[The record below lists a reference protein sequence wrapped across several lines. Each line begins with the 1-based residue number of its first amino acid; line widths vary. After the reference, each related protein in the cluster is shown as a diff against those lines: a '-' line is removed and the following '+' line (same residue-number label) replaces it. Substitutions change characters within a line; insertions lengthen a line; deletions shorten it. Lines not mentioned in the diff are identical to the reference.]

1 MRVNKVYLEA
11 SFISFVIHGI
21 IILYLLGFFYFD
33 SQQRSVLSKPINVNL
48 VFEEKAKQDIS
59 NAKVKKT
66 QIQEVK
72 TTEPIIQNTVTE
84 KSISFDSLINS
95 ISVEDLLIEDDL
107 ISLESEQNQVEMYS
121 SLIIQTIQS
130 AWRKPINIQ
139 DGLICDL
146 RLTIN
151 KNGRVIKANLIRSSG
166 NIRFDNSALKA
177 VQRVETFN
185 FFSKIL
191 LTVYSSNF
199 KNIVVTFNPS
209 WKNYSYW
216 YIFQVLFLQN
226 LF

>member
-48 VFEEKAKQDIS
+48 VFEEKAKKDIS
-59 NAKVKKT
+59 NAEVKKT

-72 TTEPIIQNTVTE
+72 STEPIIQNNVTE

-177 VQRVETFN
+177 VQRLETFN
-185 FFSKIL
+185 FFSKIPL
-191 LTVYSSNF
+191 SVYSSNF
-199 KNIVVTFNPS
+199 KNIIVTFNPS
-209 WKNYSYW
+209 
-216 YIFQVLFLQN
+216 
-226 LF
+226 